1 MMMIQLNTI
10 KLLIHHNHITSHLRF
25 RKYIWI
31 LKSDSMNRDHHR
43 VTTWLM
49 IGVIMVFVQ
58 ILLGGITRLTGSGL
72 SITRWDIVTGVLPPL
87 NDVAWNY
94 SFELYKATP
103 QYQKINTGI
112 SLSYFKYIFF
122 WEYFHRLWAR
132 SMGFVF
138 LIPFCFFLIRKSLSK
153 AILLRLALVI
163 VIAMLAALFGWIMV
177 ASGLIERPWV
187 NAYNLTVHLVL
198 GISLLLALFNAWM
211 KEKGF
216 SFIVIEG
223 KQKAWINWLFGLA
236 SIQVILGGMVSGMKS
251 ALNYPTWPKMQ
262 SDWIPAIVFDKS
274 HWSWNDFL
282 LYDQSGFMPA
292 MIQFLHRNLAYGI
305 LLMIVIFSYQWIT
318 KNSSANHWLAY
329 CLLGIIVVQ
338 ALLGIMILLNSIGS
352 IPVFYG
358 SAHQAVGILALTFL
372 FYLKQKITQKE
383 HN

>member
-1 MMMIQLNTI
+1 
-10 KLLIHHNHITSHLRF
+10 
-25 RKYIWI
+25 
-31 LKSDSMNRDHHR
+31 MNKDHHR
-43 VTTWLM
+43 VTAWLM

-87 NDVAWNY
+87 NEAAWKY

-153 AILLRLALVI
+153 ATLLRLAFVI
-163 VIAMLAALFGWIMV
+163 VIAMLAALFGWLMV

-187 NAYNLTVHLVL
+187 NAYNLTVHLIL

-216 SFIVIEG
+216 SFIVVDG
-223 KQKAWINWLFGLA
+223 KQKTWINWLFGLT
-236 SIQVILGGMVSGMKS
+236 SIQVVLGGMVSGMKS

-262 SDWIPAIVFDKS
+262 KDWIPAILFEKS
-274 HWSWNDFL
+274 HWSLNDFL

-305 LLMIVIFSYQWIT
+305 LLLIVIFSYQWIAKKSFAT
-318 KNSSANHWLAY
+318 HWLAY

-338 ALLGIMILLNSIGS
+338 ALLGILILLNSIGS

-358 SAHQAVGILALTFL
+358 SVHQAVGILALTYL
-372 FYLKQKITQKE
+372 FYIKQKSTKLE
-383 HN
+383 YN